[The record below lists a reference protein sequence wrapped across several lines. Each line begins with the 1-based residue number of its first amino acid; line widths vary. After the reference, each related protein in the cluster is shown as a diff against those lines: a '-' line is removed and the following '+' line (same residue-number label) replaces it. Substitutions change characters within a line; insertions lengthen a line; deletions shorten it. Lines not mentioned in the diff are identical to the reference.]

1 MSKTTSN
8 IGSAAGNNKVL
19 KINRGLDIKL
29 VGEAEKVLTKAP
41 VAKLYG
47 IDPDEF
53 VGITPKMLV
62 AVGDAVQIGTPLF
75 FSKNNAEVL
84 FTSPV
89 AGVVKEIN
97 RGERRKILSVVV
109 EASEEQSAVEF
120 GALSPDASAQEIK
133 ERLLTA
139 GYWPMIIRRPYGII
153 ADPTETPRDIFIS
166 AVDTNPLG
174 VDFDFVLQN
183 EQENLTAGIKAL
195 SKLTTGKVHVGVP
208 FESNA
213 GTLTKIEGA
222 SVHLVKGKHPA
233 GNVGVQIE
241 KIAPINKGEVVW
253 TVNATQVAMIGRLLK
268 EGKANFEKQVAFVGS
283 CANRPHYYR
292 VISGAQVSSM
302 CGDNINAKASKTG
315 NVRLINGNVL
325 TGRTTAAEGYVGYYN
340 NVVSAIAEG
349 DYYEFAGWAMP
360 RLNKFSVSKS
370 YFSWLTPN
378 KKYKGDTNLNGGER
392 AFIVNEV
399 YNSVMPMNI
408 LPVHLLKAI
417 IAQDIDKM
425 EELGIY
431 EVVEED
437 VALCEFVCPSKI
449 EWQDTLRKGLDYMI
463 KNA

>member
-8 IGSAAGNNKVL
+8 IGPTGGNKRVL
-19 KINRGLDIKL
+19 RVNRGLDIKL

-41 VAKLYG
+41 MAQFYA
-47 IDPDEF
+47 IIPDEF
-53 VGITPKMLV
+53 VGVTPKLLV
-62 AVGDAVQIGTPLF
+62 AQGDAVQVGSPLF
-75 FSKNNAEVL
+75 FSKDSAQVL

-89 AGVVKEIN
+89 AGVVKEIE
-97 RGERRKILSVVV
+97 RGERRKILSIVI
-109 EASEEQSAVEF
+109 EASAQQSAVEF
-120 GALSPDASAQEIK
+120 GKLNPDASAAEIK

-153 ADPTETPRDIFIS
+153 ANPEETPRDIFIS
-166 AVDTNPLG
+166 GVDSAPLG
-174 VDFDFVLQN
+174 VDFDFILQN
-183 EQENLTAGIKAL
+183 EEQNLMTGIKAL
-195 SKLTTGKVHVGVP
+195 GKLTSGKVHVGVP
-208 FESNA
+208 YESNA

-253 TVNATQVAMIGRLLK
+253 TVNIAQVAMIGRLLN
-268 EGKANFEKQVAFVGS
+268 EGVANFEKQVALVGS
-283 CANRPHYYR
+283 CVKKPHYYK
-292 VISGAQVSSM
+292 VISGAMVSSVTE
-302 CGDNINAKASKTG
+302 GNIDNNGAKNG
-315 NVRLINGNVL
+315 NVRLVNGNVL
-325 TGRTTAAEGYVGYYN
+325 TGRTVAADGYVGYYN

-349 DYYEFAGWAMP
+349 DYYEFLGWAMP

-370 YFSWLTPN
+370 YFSWLMPK

-392 AFIVNEV
+392 AFVANGL

-408 LPVHLLKAI
+408 LPVYLLKAV

-437 VALCEFVCPSKI
+437 VALCEYICPSKI